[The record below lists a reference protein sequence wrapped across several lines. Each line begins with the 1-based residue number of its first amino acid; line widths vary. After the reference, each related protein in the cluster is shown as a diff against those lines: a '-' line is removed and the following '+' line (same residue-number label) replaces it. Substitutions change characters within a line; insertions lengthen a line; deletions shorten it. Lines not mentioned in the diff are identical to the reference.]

1 MSYPATDNHHGQ
13 LESLTPAAR
22 HWLDGG
28 QAWWALPEVARSKW
42 PRPRP
47 SRRGFRDVTGFK
59 A

>member
-42 PRPRP
+42 PALGRAAGA
-47 SRRGFRDVTGFK
+47 SGT
-59 A
+59 